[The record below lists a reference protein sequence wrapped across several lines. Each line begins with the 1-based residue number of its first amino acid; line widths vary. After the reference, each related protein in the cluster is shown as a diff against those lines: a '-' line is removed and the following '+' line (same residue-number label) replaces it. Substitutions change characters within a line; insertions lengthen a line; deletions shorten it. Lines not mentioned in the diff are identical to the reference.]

1 MALSARDRVLY
12 ARHLLLHEIGSA
24 GQERLCQT
32 HVQFPHAGDEAVAAV
47 AADYLARAGLVVG
60 DLARDAA
67 HTEMAE
73 VADSTAVHVL
83 AGEPELV
90 HAAQALLGALSA
102 TDVIKRAA
110 GLGTPAAPHALCRL
124 GLEDA

>member
-12 ARHLLLHEIGSA
+12 ARHLLLHGIGSA

-32 HVQFPHAGDEAVAAV
+32 HVQLPRAGDEAVAAV

-60 DLARDAA
+60 DLPGDAS
-67 HTEMAE
+67 HTVVAE
-73 VADSTAVHVL
+73 LADSQAVQAL
-83 AGEPELV
+83 AGGRELV

-102 TDVIKRAA
+102 TEVIKRAT
-110 GLGTPAAPHALCRL
+110 GLGTPAPPQPLCSF